1 MSHTYDFNTWT
12 SFGEQDALPNLPSW
26 VDPDAPAVWA
36 PDVVHLAPGRFIMY
50 FSAALKSNPQFHY
63 LGIASASTVTG
74 PYTPIGTAPRA
85 CPTTQGGAIDPAGYY
100 DPADNTRWVV
110 YKIDGNSLGKGGACN
125 NMVQPIV
132 STPIMLQQVSVD
144 NGFTKIGSPTT
155 LIVNDPADGPYV
167 EAPSLTKMPD
177 GTYVLYY
184 SSNCYT
190 TPLYDVSYATL
201 RNIKGPYKKFGGL
214 LQTGTYGLTAP
225 GGLDLA
231 VNGDHAV
238 FHANWNGGRAMAS
251 DMDGERTPASSTTA
265 SESAP
270 SSSKTVPGPASQR
283 PADAKVTKSKRSV
296 VHVACACCR
305 RLRIKCDG
313 VRPTCQPCARRY
325 EDCVYDVEANTT
337 RSNALKRKN
346 EELAKENTQLR
357 TLYDF
362 LQNRPLIEA
371 EEIFRRIRSTQD
383 PLEVLRHVTTADLL
397 MAQTTASEKHTQ
409 SQDPQGT
416 SSNRNYAPGSGS
428 LKYDPVHDSQ

>member
-1 MSHTYDFNTWT
+1 
-12 SFGEQDALPNLPSW
+12 
-26 VDPDAPAVWA
+26 
-36 PDVVHLAPGRFIMY
+36 
-50 FSAALKSNPQFHY
+50 
-63 LGIASASTVTG
+63 
-74 PYTPIGTAPRA
+74 
-85 CPTTQGGAIDPAGYY
+85 
-100 DPADNTRWVV
+100 
-110 YKIDGNSLGKGGACN
+110 
-125 NMVQPIV
+125 
-132 STPIMLQQVSVD
+132 MLQQVSVD

-238 FHANWNGGRAMAS
+238 FHANWNGARAMRHGWRA
-251 DMDGERTPASSTTA
+251 DPGQLDNCERIGSIKQQDSPRTSVTATCGRKGHQTETQCRSCCMCLLQATSYQVRRSTTDLPTMRQEIRGLCVRCRGQHDTIQRAQAQERGACKGEHTA
-265 SESAP
+265 S
-270 SSSKTVPGPASQR
+270 
-283 PADAKVTKSKRSV
+283 
-296 VHVACACCR
+296 
-305 RLRIKCDG
+305 
-313 VRPTCQPCARRY
+313 
-325 EDCVYDVEANTT
+325 
-337 RSNALKRKN
+337 
-346 EELAKENTQLR
+346 